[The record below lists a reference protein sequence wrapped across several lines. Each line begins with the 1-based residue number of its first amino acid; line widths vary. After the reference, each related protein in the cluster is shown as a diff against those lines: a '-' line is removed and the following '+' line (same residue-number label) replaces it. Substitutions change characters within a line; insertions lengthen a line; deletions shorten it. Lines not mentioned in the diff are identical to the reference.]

1 MVSYGRCCGPI
12 PGDHIVGH
20 MTPGKGF
27 VVHVETCNNLN
38 EVRRR
43 TPHEITPARWTSDVE
58 DEFQT
63 MLRVNVK
70 RRKGIMAE
78 IAAEISSSDAG
89 MESINIEERS
99 ADISTVNVGI
109 TVRNRDHLAMLM
121 RRLRRNATVINA
133 VRRFS

>member
-1 MVSYGRCCGPI
+1 
-12 PGDHIVGH
+12 
-20 MTPGKGF
+20 
-27 VVHVETCNNLN
+27 
-38 EVRRR
+38 
-43 TPHEITPARWTSDVE
+43 
-58 DEFQT
+58 
-63 MLRVNVK
+63 LRVNVK

-99 ADISTVNVGI
+99 ADISTVDVGI